1 MARTSL
7 VLLTTRSPSPLSAD
21 LKLAGYKV
29 TEALWADEILQ
40 LLKTEHVDVV
50 VIEHGVDDPELA
62 EVQLRL
68 MTLRLQPQ
76 AAAKDVI
83 WELSQL
89 FLNDSGRT
97 RISY

>member
-40 LLKTEHVDVV
+40 LLKTEHVD
-50 VIEHGVDDPELA
+50 GVDDPELA